1 MITAIIPNLT
11 RKNARNVTLELC
23 KKLSELGIT
32 YILDEEQKEAFPEV
46 EGRFMPFAQMID
58 ECDIIIPV
66 GGDGTILHAAKF
78 GKPVLGINAGR
89 IAFMAGLEPT
99 ELDLLSHL
107 KNGNYKTD
115 KRMMLT
121 ATVNDGE
128 KEIACAHCI
137 NDVVAAR
144 GEVIKMVEIAVE
156 CDSRPINN
164 YFTDGIIIATPTG
177 STAYNLSAGGP
188 VVDPEIESL
197 LLTPVCTHSLFS
209 RTLIF
214 KPDARLTLK
223 VLSDD
228 GIRVSC
234 DGSEPIT
241 VPNGGFVTVERAPMD
256 AEFIRIKADAFHDI
270 LNNKLAQRRL

>member
-1 MITAIIPNLT
+1 MIA
-11 RKNARNVTLELC
+11 
-23 KKLSELGIT
+23 SD
-32 YILDEEQKEAFPEV
+32 Y
-46 EGRFMPFAQMID
+46 
-58 ECDIIIPV
+58 
-66 GGDGTILHAAKF
+66 
-78 GKPVLGINAGR
+78 
-89 IAFMAGLEPT
+89 
-99 ELDLLSHL
+99 
-107 KNGNYKTD
+107 
-115 KRMMLT
+115 
-121 ATVNDGE
+121 
-128 KEIACAHCI
+128 CI
-137 NDVVAAR
+137 NDAVFAR
-144 GEVIKMVEIAVE
+144 GAEIKLSSLDFY
-156 CDSRPINN
+156 CDEKFVNR
-164 YFTDGIIIATPTG
+164 YTADGIIVATPTG

-270 LNNKLAQRRL
+270 LSNKLAQRRL